1 MNLTN
6 YKQIIKDTME
16 EVAFA
21 NPDSVAS
28 KAEVKLKEFLDNN
41 TAIPEDEKAKVYANF
56 LQNIVV
62 TTINQAIQAALQ
74 LPVNEKQIEIME
86 RETQVKEAIKDSD
99 IAVNNQKIAS
109 MQAEDEARRNEVAA
123 KVAKAKVEIE
133 QLIPSQIALNEKEL
147 QIKDKQL
154 QIEDKKIALAEK
166 QVELEGEKIPLMK
179 AQTEVEKAKI
189 PLMQAQSQVEQRKV
203 DLMAK
208 EVEVE
213 TRKVDLMEAQVD
225 IEKAKKPLIEA
236 QTLVEQKRAVL
247 TENEADLT
255 KTKIPL
261 TEAEITLTKA
271 KTDVAYWDAIMKNK
285 QADTMIKSLDINKE
299 IEKCK
304 CETNLKIAQIQ
315 AESL

>member
-1 MNLTN
+1 MDLTS

-133 QLIPSQIALNEKEL
+133 QLIPSQIALNEKDL

-154 QIEDKKIALAEK
+154 QVEDKKIVLMEK
-166 QVELEGEKIPLMK
+166 QVETENEKINLMKTQNEIEKEKIPLTR
-179 AQTEVEKAKI
+179 AQTEVETKKVE
-189 PLMQAQSQVEQRKV
+189 LMATQIQVETQK
-203 DLMAK
+203 LAL
-208 EVEVE
+208 VEVQIE
-213 TRKVDLMEAQVD
+213 LEA
-225 IEKAKKPLIEA
+225 AKKPLIIAQTAVEQNRAELVKSETTLTDKKADLTEA
-236 QTLVEQKRAVL
+236 QTDLTRIQTDTTFWDAVL
-247 TENEADLT
+247 KE
-255 KTKIPL
+255 
-261 TEAEITLTKA
+261 
-271 KTDVAYWDAIMKNK
+271 K
-285 QADTMIKSLDINKE
+285 QASTMERSLEVNKE

-304 CETNLKIAQIQ
+304 CDTNLKIAQLQ